1 MHHRRHMLVVECIVV
16 LKNQSCHSR
25 KVLLLSFVFC
35 NMCPLL
41 DKGLREKT
49 GLQMICVLKIAVKF
63 SSFKFVIKV
72 NSLKVN
78 SLFDSF
84 KNLPLVRQVE
94 WFMDKRE
101 WGVISTDSCYWGLK
115 VKEAFFLDR

>member
-1 MHHRRHMLVVECIVV
+1 
-16 LKNQSCHSR
+16 
-25 KVLLLSFVFC
+25 
-35 NMCPLL
+35 MCPLL